1 MVMTDARERVLA
13 QIDQDELV
21 DLARGLARFQSFSG
35 QERECA
41 EWLGEYMAR
50 NGLEVELRDAEPG
63 RPNVLARQRGDGSGA
78 RLMFNGHL
86 DVEPVPRN
94 YKHDPWSQEIR
105 DGKLYGHGLTNMKA
119 GVASMVHVAIAVK
132 RSGIPLQGDLVVAA
146 VVGELQAG
154 VGTAHLVTSGEIPD
168 LALLPEPSNM
178 NVRSKHAG
186 IFCVLIRV
194 QGIAGWIG
202 GAHLYKTVNAVDKM
216 ADVIRALRDLQ
227 FTYTPN
233 PELPGLP
240 RYVVGTVVG
249 GLGDELVL
257 WKPSMVPDTC
267 AITLE
272 VRLLP
277 GMTVDQAIADI
288 ERALAPAR
296 AADPDLQVE
305 VLPPPAAYREPWRA
319 NPVVQPPLNL
329 PVDHPLVQLVV
340 RQHRQV
346 RGSDPERV
354 GVEDPGSHAGTDA
367 GHLFQAGAKC
377 LIYGPTMNLFGE
389 SYVELDKLLDHA
401 RVFAGCAAEIL
412 TTERERWVQ

>member
-1 MVMTDARERVLA
+1 MVMTDARDRVVA
-13 QIDQDELV
+13 QPAQAELV
-21 DLARGLARFQSFSG
+21 ELARGLARFQSFSG

-41 EWLGEYMAR
+41 EWLGEYMER
-50 NGLEVELRDAEPG
+50 QGLAVELRDAEPG
-63 RPNVLARQRGDGSGA
+63 RPNVLGRLRGGGSGA

-94 YKHDPWSQEIR
+94 YKHDPWSQEVR
-105 DGKLYGHGLTNMKA
+105 DGKLYGHGLTNMKG
-119 GVASMVHVAIAVK
+119 GV
-132 RSGIPLQGDLVVAA
+132 VVAA

-154 VGTAHLVTSGEIPD
+154 VGTAHLVASGEVPD
-168 LALLPEPSNM
+168 LALLPEPSNL
-178 NVRSKHAG
+178 NVRCKHAG
-186 IFCVLIRV
+186 ICCVLIRV

-227 FTYTPN
+227 LTHTPN
-233 PELPGLP
+233 PDLPGLP

-249 GLGDELVL
+249 GLGDEFLL

-277 GMTVDQAIADI
+277 GMTVDQVIADV

-296 AADPDLQVE
+296 ATDPDLQVE

-319 NPVVQPPLNL
+319 NPIVQPPLDL

-346 RGSDPERV
+346 LGSDPARV

-377 LIYGPTMNLFGE
+377 LIYGPTMNLFAE
-389 SYVELDKLLDHA
+389 SYVELDKLFAHA

-412 TTERERWVQ
+412 TTERDRWVQ